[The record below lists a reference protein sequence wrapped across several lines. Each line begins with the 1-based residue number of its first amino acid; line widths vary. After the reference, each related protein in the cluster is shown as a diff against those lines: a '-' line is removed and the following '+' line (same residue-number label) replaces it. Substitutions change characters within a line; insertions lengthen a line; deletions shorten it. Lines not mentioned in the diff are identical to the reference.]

1 LQHQLNLEVQ
11 RFRSLDRISPAHPT
25 PSFALALTPAAT
37 ALSRHTLTLDDIP
50 RATECADCV
59 NARAN
64 CGTNRTLTL
73 VTVVRAAR
81 GPSIKTQRG
90 SEMQHPIR
98 NRVAMSRLPIGL
110 LAMICVLTFAA
121 CGKKDEAAPVA
132 AATSPAA
139 GASPQVLAPA
149 APEVTVATLL
159 ASATR
164 AVSEDRLVAPSGD
177 NAIEFYL
184 QALAKEANNVSAT
197 QALVDLFP
205 LAAGNAEREIVNR
218 NLDEATRIIGLLDQ
232 ASPGSYTVST
242 LKSKLNAARTQM
254 TREDERRL
262 AQEAAAQQQRE
273 AAAQQAAA
281 PAATPVAT
289 TPPRSATEAGSTP
302 ATSAPPAATA
312 AAQPPPVVAKP
323 AGENRDPVLV
333 RQVRPTY
340 PAAAARRRQEG
351 WVEVTFT
358 VGTDGSVTDV
368 NVARSQPRG
377 VFDRDAVRA
386 VSQWKF
392 EAALSDGKP
401 AVSSLTRRIEFS
413 LKGQ

>member
-1 LQHQLNLEVQ
+1 MQHQN
-11 RFRSLDRISPAHPT
+11 
-25 PSFALALTPAAT
+25 
-37 ALSRHTLTLDDIP
+37 
-50 RATECADCV
+50 
-59 NARAN
+59 
-64 CGTNRTLTL
+64 
-73 VTVVRAAR
+73 
-81 GPSIKTQRG
+81 
-90 SEMQHPIR
+90 R
-98 NRVAMSRLPIGL
+98 NRVAMSRLPLGL

-121 CGKKDEAAPVA
+121 CGKKEETAPVA
-132 AATSPAA
+132 AAAPAA

-159 ASATR
+159 ASATL
-164 AVSEDRLVAPSGD
+164 AVNEDRLVAPSGN
-177 NAIEFYL
+177 NAVEYYL

-254 TREDERRL
+254 TREEERRL

-273 AAAQQAAA
+273 LAAQQAAA
-281 PAATPVAT
+281 PVAAPAATPPRAT
-289 TPPRSATEAGSTP
+289 PDERPTSATSTP
-302 ATSAPPAATA
+302 ATTAAT
-312 AAQPPPVVAKP
+312 PTLPVAEP
-323 AGENRDPVLV
+323 AVEKNRDPVLV

-351 WVEVTFT
+351 WVEVTFK
-358 VGTDGSVTDV
+358 VGVDGDVSDV
-368 NVARSQPRG
+368 NVVRSQPRG

-392 EAALSDGKP
+392 EAALNAGKP
-401 AVSSLTRRIEFS
+401 VVSSLTRRIEFS

>member
-1 LQHQLNLEVQ
+1 MQHQN
-11 RFRSLDRISPAHPT
+11 H
-25 PSFALALTPAAT
+25 
-37 ALSRHTLTLDDIP
+37 
-50 RATECADCV
+50 
-59 NARAN
+59 
-64 CGTNRTLTL
+64 
-73 VTVVRAAR
+73 
-81 GPSIKTQRG
+81 
-90 SEMQHPIR
+90 
-98 NRVAMSRLPIGL
+98 NRVAMSRLPLGL

-121 CGKKDEAAPVA
+121 CGKKEETAPVA
-132 AATSPAA
+132 AAAPAA

-159 ASATR
+159 ASATL
-164 AVSEDRLVAPSGD
+164 AVNEDRLVAPSGN
-177 NAIEFYL
+177 NAVEYYL

-218 NLDEATRIIGLLDQ
+218 DLDEATRIIGLLDQ

-254 TREDERRL
+254 TREEERRL
-262 AQEAAAQQQRE
+262 AQEAAAQAQRE

-281 PAATPVAT
+281 PVAAPVAT
-289 TPPRSATEAGSTP
+289 TPPRTAPEERPTP
-302 ATSAPPAATA
+302 ASTAPPVSTA
-312 AAQPPPVVAKP
+312 ASEPAPAVAAP

-351 WVEVTFT
+351 WVEVTFN
-358 VGTDGSVTDV
+358 VGADGSVTDV
-368 NVARSQPRG
+368 NVVRSQPRG

-392 EAALSDGKP
+392 EAALSAGKP
-401 AVSSLTRRIEFS
+401 VVSSLTRRIEFS